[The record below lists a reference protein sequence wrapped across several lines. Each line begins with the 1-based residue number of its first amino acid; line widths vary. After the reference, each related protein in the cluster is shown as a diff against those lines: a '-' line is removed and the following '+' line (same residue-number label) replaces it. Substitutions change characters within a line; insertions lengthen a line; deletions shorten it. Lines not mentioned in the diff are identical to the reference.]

1 MRPFSRLMRRFCSD
15 RRGNIAVIFA
25 IACVPLISAVG
36 CAVDYS
42 LATRMKEKLQS
53 AADAAGV
60 ASISENSP
68 GYLAAAA
75 MTGDGSVAAA
85 VTDANKVFDG
95 NVSTTSGYAN
105 LSRTSTVTKTGIK
118 LTSNVTFSADVPVTF
133 MKILGYQKITVS
145 GSSSSSA
152 SFTPYLDFY
161 LTLDVSASMGLPSTS
176 SPNGGEAKRLQSIS
190 PDNYVQYPTGCT
202 LACHFAQP
210 PLNNLKASACI
221 DPSPNTPTGAAPTQ
235 QYPTG
240 NYCLGYE
247 ISRVGPVAY
256 KQLLANH
263 GGKLPAYKYT
273 KSTTPP
279 AQVTQPSAF
288 YSTSALFPSD
298 PVFAPVSNCPTTGL
312 DSCIQLR
319 LDAVGMA
326 VNQLLALANSKQIV
340 ANQFRVGLYPF
351 IEDADTNYAP
361 LTNSLTGATI
371 TNAANNLA
379 QELDTNTNSTLGSG
393 GTHIDVALNTIN
405 KQMNNGVGNVGSGSS
420 STNTLPYVFL
430 VTDGA
435 QDPQMKGVP
444 FGNWSGSN
452 HAVTLGDASNT
463 FPTICTTLKN
473 RGIMISVLNV
483 PYQPINPV
491 NSSFANDED
500 DYANWNING
509 PPGPGIKA
517 SLQACASPPDAGGS
531 YYYEGNTPAEIN
543 ASLQAMFNHSLKIA
557 HITN

>member
-1 MRPFSRLMRRFCSD
+1 MRHFSRLMRRFCSD

-95 NVSTTSGYAN
+95 NVSTTSGYTN

-133 MKILGYQKITVS
+133 MKILGYQKITVT

-161 LTLDVSASMGLPSTS
+161 LTLDVSGSMGLPST
-176 SPNGGEAKRLQSIS
+176 PAEAVRMQNIN
-190 PDNYVQYPTGCT
+190 PDNFVQYPTGCT
-202 LACHFAQP
+202 LACHFAPQ
-210 PLNNLKASACI
+210 NSACTDNGTQRYKTNNYCMGYVYSRLSQTALAALI
-221 DPSPNTPTGAAPTQ
+221 NQPSTTSVPKQQRPGLPNAMLPNLNTAVTPGSPNSLL
-235 QYPTG
+235 TG
-240 NYCLGYE
+240 NSSSLPY
-247 ISRVGPVAY
+247 S
-256 KQLLANH
+256 
-263 GGKLPAYKYT
+263 LPA
-273 KSTTPP
+273 
-279 AQVTQPSAF
+279 A
-288 YSTSALFPSD
+288 TS
-298 PVFAPVSNCPTTGL
+298 CPTDGT
-312 DSCIQLR
+312 DACIQLR
-319 LDAVGMA
+319 LDAVGYA
-326 VNQLLALANSKQIV
+326 VNQLLATANNKEIV
-340 ANQFRVGLYPF
+340 SNQFRVGLYPF
-351 IEDADTNYAP
+351 IRYLNPNYFP
-361 LTNSLTGATI
+361 LTTAITGSAI
-371 TNAANNLA
+371 QNAAANLA
-379 QELDTNTNSTLGSG
+379 TLLDTNTDPNLGSG
-393 GTHIDVALNTIN
+393 GTHIDTALNSIN
-405 KQMNNGVGNVGSGSS
+405 TLITSVGSGSS

-435 QDPQMKGVP
+435 QDPQVNDLS
-444 FGNWSGSN
+444 GNWSGSN
-452 HAVTLGDASNT
+452 HATVIASPGSTVNPGT
-463 FPTICTTLKN
+463 SPCAALRA
-473 RGIMISVLNV
+473 RGIMVSVLYI
-483 PYQPINPV
+483 PYQTINPV
-491 NSSFANDED
+491 NTSFANDED
-500 DYANWNING
+500 DYANWNIPNI
-509 PPGPGIKA
+509 PA
-517 SLQACASPPDAGGS
+517 SLQGCASPPDAGGS
-531 YYYEGNTPAEIN
+531 YFYTANSPAEIN

>member
-133 MKILGYQKITVS
+133 LKILGYQTITVT

-161 LTLDVSASMGLPSTS
+161 LTLDVSGSMGLPST
-176 SPNGGEAKRLQSIS
+176 PAEAVRMQNIN

-202 LACHFAQP
+202 LACHFAPQ
-210 PLNNLKASACI
+210 NSACTDNGTQRYKTNNYCMGYVYSRLGQTALAALI
-221 DPSPNTPTGAAPTQ
+221 NQTSTQSVPKQKPGLPNAMLPNLNTAVTPGSPNSLL
-235 QYPTG
+235 TG
-240 NYCLGYE
+240 NPSSLPY
-247 ISRVGPVAY
+247 S
-256 KQLLANH
+256 
-263 GGKLPAYKYT
+263 LPA
-273 KSTTPP
+273 
-279 AQVTQPSAF
+279 A
-288 YSTSALFPSD
+288 TS
-298 PVFAPVSNCPTTGL
+298 CPTDGT
-312 DSCIQLR
+312 DACIQLR
-319 LDAVGMA
+319 LDAVGYA
-326 VNQLLALANSKQIV
+326 VNQLLATANNKEIV
-340 ANQFRVGLYPF
+340 SNQFRIGLYPF
-351 IEDADTNYAP
+351 IRYLNSNYFP
-361 LTNSLTGATI
+361 LTSTI
-371 TNAANNLA
+371 TGSAISNAAANLA
-379 QELDTNTNSTLGSG
+379 SLLDTNTDPNLGSG
-393 GTHIDVALNTIN
+393 GTHIDTALNSIN
-405 KQMNNGVGNVGSGSS
+405 TLITSVGSGSS

-435 QDPQMKGVP
+435 QDPQSKGVP
-444 FGNWSGSN
+444 NGGWSGSN
-452 HAVTLGDASNT
+452 HATVIASPGT
-463 FPTICTTLKN
+463 SPCAALRA
-473 RGIMISVLNV
+473 RGIIVSVLYI

-491 NSSFANDED
+491 NTSFAGDED
-500 DYANWNING
+500 DYANWNIPNI
-509 PPGPGIKA
+509 PA
-517 SLQACASPPDAGGS
+517 SLQGCASPPDAGGS
-531 YYYEGNTPAEIN
+531 YFYTASSPAEIN

>member
-1 MRPFSRLMRRFCSD
+1 MRHFSRLMRRFCSD

-95 NVSTTSGYAN
+95 NVSTTSGYTN

-133 MKILGYQKITVS
+133 MKILGYQKITVT

-161 LTLDVSASMGLPSTS
+161 LTLDVSGSMGLPST
-176 SPNGGEAKRLQSIS
+176 PAEAVRMQNIN
-190 PDNYVQYPTGCT
+190 PDNFVQYPTGCT
-202 LACHFAQP
+202 LACHFAPQ
-210 PLNNLKASACI
+210 NSACTDNGTQRYKTNNYCMGYVYSRLSQTALAALI
-221 DPSPNTPTGAAPTQ
+221 NQPSTQSVPKQKPGLPNAMLPNLNTVVTPGSPN
-235 QYPTG
+235 
-240 NYCLGYE
+240 
-247 ISRVGPVAY
+247 S
-256 KQLLANH
+256 LLP
-263 GGKLPAYKYT
+263 GSPSSLPYSLPA
-273 KSTTPP
+273 
-279 AQVTQPSAF
+279 A
-288 YSTSALFPSD
+288 TS
-298 PVFAPVSNCPTTGL
+298 CPTDGT
-312 DSCIQLR
+312 DACIQLR
-319 LDAVGMA
+319 LDAVGYA
-326 VNQLLALANSKQIV
+326 VNQLLATANNKEIV
-340 ANQFRVGLYPF
+340 SNQFRIGLYPF
-351 IEDADTNYAP
+351 IRYLNPNYFP
-361 LTNSLTGATI
+361 LTSAITGSAI
-371 TNAANNLA
+371 QNAAANLA
-379 QELDTNTNSTLGSG
+379 SLLDTNTDPNLGSG
-393 GTHIDVALNTIN
+393 GTHIDTALNSIN
-405 KQMNNGVGNVGSGSS
+405 TLITSVGSGSS

-435 QDPQMKGVP
+435 QDPQVNDLA
-444 FGNWSGSN
+444 GNWSGSN
-452 HAVTLGDASNT
+452 HATVIASPGSTVNPGT
-463 FPTICTTLKN
+463 SPCAALRA
-473 RGIMISVLNV
+473 RGIMVSVLYI

-491 NSSFANDED
+491 NTSFANDED
-500 DYANWNING
+500 DYANWNSPNI
-509 PPGPGIKA
+509 PA
-517 SLQACASPPDAGGS
+517 SLQGCASPPDAGGS
-531 YYYEGNTPAEIN
+531 YSYTASSPAEIN